1 MKKVKFC
8 ISTVLVCALFFATST
23 FAVARSSDQIAI
35 YTMDVTATG
44 NGRIA
49 IMFSVT
55 GADFMN
61 QIGAKSIDV
70 YERESTGWETAVSYD
85 ADDFG
90 MTASNVTKYGNTKYF
105 YGEPGEEYKIE
116 VTIFAEDKYGDSDS
130 RSKTFYITAE

>member
-1 MKKVKFC
+1 MKKVKSC
-8 ISTVLVCALFFATST
+8 ISMILVCALFFATST

-90 MTASNVTKYGNTKYF
+90 MTASNVTKYGNTKYS
-105 YGEPGEEYKIE
+105 
-116 VTIFAEDKYGDSDS
+116 V
-130 RSKTFYITAE
+130 